1 MTTKVVVCS
10 LSVIYNMYLTQGI
23 ILKKIDIGEADA
35 VFSIYTRNFGKIV
48 ARAQGVKKEEAKLK
62 GHLETF
68 NLSVIQ
74 FVLGKN
80 GARLTSASLLN
91 PWQAIRFD
99 FDKSVAALRITEMF
113 DRHCFQND
121 RDEPLWNL
129 LLESFTLLER
139 GVFSTDDIRFF
150 LHSFEEKF
158 SVTLGYG
165 DAKSAASYGI
175 L

>member
-68 NLSVIQ
+68 NLS
-74 FVLGKN
+74 
-80 GARLTSASLLN
+80 
-91 PWQAIRFD
+91 AIRFD

-139 GVFSTDDIRFF
+139 GVFSADDIRFF